1 MRSPQ
6 EAPLATFQIN
16 PADVSAL
23 TASLRAD
30 ASALTPVQDT
40 SPPGVG
46 PLRTFVEALGAAVGS
61 VNSRASALREEA
73 ERLAGVM
80 DATSDAATTV
90 DARLGRDLGFA
101 AGVQLP

>member
-1 MRSPQ
+1 MRSLQ

-30 ASALTPVQDT
+30 AAALTPVEAAA
-40 SPPGVG
+40 PPGVG
-46 PLRTFVEALGAAVGS
+46 PLRSFVEAFEAAVGS
-61 VNSRASALREEA
+61 VNTRASALRDEA

-80 DATSDAATTV
+80 DATSDAATSV
-90 DARLGRDLGFA
+90 DARLGRDLGFT